1 MVSAFAFCSDD
12 PSSNPAEFYSFSVI
26 FAFDM
31 HENDTKSGEG
41 GPDAVSCCDSSKQK
55 VVHNLLNEL
64 AYCVKRNSVNA
75 FSGSLNFVVT

>member
-1 MVSAFAFCSDD
+1 
-12 PSSNPAEFYSFSVI
+12 
-26 FAFDM
+26 M